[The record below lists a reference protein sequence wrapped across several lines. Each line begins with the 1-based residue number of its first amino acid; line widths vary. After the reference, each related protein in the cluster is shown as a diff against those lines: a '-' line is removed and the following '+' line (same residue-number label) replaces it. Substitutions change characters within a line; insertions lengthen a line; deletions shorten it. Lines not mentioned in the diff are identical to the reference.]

1 MPRVTVNGTDIH
13 YLDVGEGSAVVLLHG
28 FTGSSRN
35 WDYTVPSLAGRHRLI
50 CPDLRGHGL
59 SGRTGRPEDYR
70 LEGLAQD
77 VLALLDC
84 LGVERFH
91 LVGHS
96 MGGMVAQHVALARPE
111 ALLSLVLLDTCAEAP
126 LNLVTE
132 ERRRLVELAREQ
144 GMEAVFQAQLASAA
158 LPQGVTAQPELVQAW
173 REEFLM
179 TSREA
184 YIYCAEAIARRE
196 PLLDSLSRLSAPALV
211 VCGEDDEPFLEHSA
225 RMHAAMPGSRL
236 VILEG
241 CGHSPQ
247 MERPEEFNSLL
258 SRFLAEA
265 EEAWQL
271 PERQS

>member
-196 PLLDSLSRLSAPALV
+196 PLLDSLSRLSVPVLV
-211 VCGEDDEPFLEHSA
+211 VCGEGDEPFLEHSA
-225 RMHAAMPGSRL
+225 RLHAAIPGSRL